1 MTSSPRRMTPILIL
15 LYLLVTKA
23 AIGAVQRSHNKW
35 QDCKENDISVISF
48 VSPDTEIGSRAK
60 SLEEIHN
67 LAVLTNDHRAVLPNS
82 FTICSYI
89 MSVFSTKK
97 NYLMFFNLLG
107 SDGKQ
112 LLPAIMFGNIFY
124 TTRVASGQILNV
136 FPNQWVRS
144 CMAIDTI
151 SGVIQWV
158 VDGNPVENNSI
169 SALKDFKTNLNGM
182 IILGA
187 WQSPTKSWFVFSN
200 KLTNLNIFYGLL
212 PQSAMMTRTNG
223 DHICQKH
230 CLYFLNT

>member
-158 VDGNPVENNSI
+158 VDGNPVENKPKNWS
-169 SALKDFKTNLNGM
+169 K
-182 IILGA
+182 
-187 WQSPTKSWFVFSN
+187 
-200 KLTNLNIFYGLL
+200 
-212 PQSAMMTRTNG
+212 
-223 DHICQKH
+223 
-230 CLYFLNT
+230 